1 MMFHVAHCTHQLI
14 PKVVETS
21 WSPASGELLIFA
33 FSSSSLNIV
42 QKLVECRLLDSIISD
57 LRLVQDLESPD
68 QVEDVRLS
76 GAFKVETVCT
86 AECRYILKKLTSLL
100 DSL

>member
-1 MMFHVAHCTHQLI
+1 MVTIIANCTHQLI

-21 WSPASGELLIFA
+21 RSPAFGELLIVS
-33 FSSSSLNIV
+33 FSSSSLDIV
-42 QKLVECRLLDSIISD
+42 QELVECRLLDSIISD

-86 AECRYILKKLTSLL
+86 AECRYVLEKLTSLL